1 MTPAER
7 PPAERPLAELVRRLD
22 ADGQLIAIRRGSGEP
37 IPEHE
42 LESTA
47 VTGLADDS
55 RAVEPGQVFAAV
67 RGLRVDGHG
76 FVPEAIAR
84 GASAV
89 IVEDALGSNAGAPE
103 PASDAAS
110 ERVAV
115 IQLVVRRSDVAL
127 AAAAAW
133 WFGDPSREL
142 DVVGV
147 TGTNGKTTTT
157 FLAAAAFEA
166 VGWPT
171 GIVGTIGIRVAGTLR
186 RNDRPNTTPGAID
199 LQGVLREMVDAERR
213 AVVIET
219 SSHGLA
225 AERVGS
231 VAYGAAIFT
240 NLSHEHLDFHGTFE
254 AYRAAKLS
262 LFERLPRDGREG
274 RPGIGVVNIDDANG
288 PTFASATTTAGAR
301 AITYGVDPG
310 ADVRLVSFEGDASSS
325 RLEVDAA
332 GRTLTVALRI
342 GGRFNAHNAL
352 AVVGLGLGWGL
363 DLDRVATGLGELGG
377 VPGRMEAV
385 VRGQPFH
392 VIIDY
397 AHTPGSLDAVGR
409 ELGELA
415 SPHGGRV
422 ISLFGASG
430 ERDTGKRPLMGRAAG
445 ARSRLVI
452 VTEDDSRNEDP
463 AAIFEAI
470 VTGAE
475 AAGLQRDHEVLVIPD
490 RRAAI
495 AEAFA
500 RARPADVVLL
510 AGKGHE
516 TWNIGPSGAQ
526 PWSERE
532 VAESALAELGYR
544 GDS

>member
-1 MTPAER
+1 VVDDSA
-7 PPAERPLAELVRRLD
+7 LKDLSVL
-22 ADGQLIAIRRGSGEP
+22 G
-37 IPEHE
+37 
-42 LESTA
+42 
-47 VTGLADDS
+47 VADDS
-55 RAVEPGQVFAAV
+55 RSVGPGALFVAV
-67 RGLRVDGHG
+67 RGLRVDGHD
-76 FVPEAIAR
+76 FLSEAVAN
-84 GASAV
+84 GAAAT
-89 IVEDALGSNAGAPE
+89 IVERPADAVTEHDVTELIVHRSNE
-103 PASDAAS
+103 
-110 ERVAV
+110 
-115 IQLVVRRSDVAL
+115 AL
-127 AAAAAW
+127 ASAAAW
-133 WFGDPSREL
+133 WFGDPSHEL

-157 FLAAAAFEA
+157 FLAAAALEA
-166 VGWPT
+166 IGWPT

-199 LQGVLREMVDAERR
+199 LQGVLREMVEADRR

-240 NLSHEHLDFHGTFE
+240 NLSHEHLDFHGTFD

-262 LFERLPRDGREG
+262 LFERLPREG
-274 RPGIGVVNIDDANG
+274 RDRRRGIGVVNLDDANG
-288 PTFASATTTAGAR
+288 RAFAAATTGAGAR

-310 ADVRLVSFEGDASSS
+310 ADVRLLALEGDASSS
-325 RLEVDAA
+325 RFDVDA
-332 GRTLTVALRI
+332 GGQNLNIALRI

-363 DLDRVATGLGELGG
+363 DLGRVAAGLGELPG

-392 VIIDY
+392 VVIDY
-397 AHTPGSLDAVGR
+397 AHTPGSLDAVGG

-415 SPHGGRV
+415 APHGGRV
-422 ISLFGASG
+422 ISVFGASG

-445 ARSRLVI
+445 TRSRLVI

-516 TWNIGPSGAQ
+516 TWNIGPSGVE
-526 PWSERE
+526 PWSDRE
-532 VAESALAELGYR
+532 VAEAALAELGYR

>member
-1 MTPAER
+1 MSAPS
-7 PPAERPLAELVRRLD
+7 AERPLAELARRLD
-22 ADGQLIAIRRGSGEP
+22 EEGQLLAIRRGTEASV
-37 IPEHE
+37 PEVA
-42 LESTA
+42 LGSIA
-47 VTGLADDS
+47 ITGIADDS

-67 RGLRVDGHG
+67 RGLRVDGHD
-76 FVPEAIAR
+76 FVPDAIRR
-84 GASAV
+84 GAAAL
-89 IVEDALGSNAGAPE
+89 IVERASGADQAALDPAGDA
-103 PASDAAS
+103 
-110 ERVAV
+110 AV
-115 IQLVVRRSDVAL
+115 IQLVVRRSDIAL
-127 AAAAAW
+127 ASAAAW

-157 FLAAAAFEA
+157 FLAAAGLEA
-166 VGWPT
+166 IGWPT
-171 GIVGTIGIRVAGTLR
+171 GIVGTIGIRVAGRLR
-186 RNDRPNTTPGAID
+186 RNDRPNTTPGAVD
-199 LQGVLREMVDAERR
+199 LQGLLREMVDADRR

-262 LFERLPRDGREG
+262 LFERLPREGRDG
-274 RPGIGVVNIDDANG
+274 RPGIGVVNHDDPNG
-288 PTFASATTTAGAR
+288 QAFAAATTGAGAR
-301 AITYGVDPG
+301 AITYGVDPD
-310 ADVRLVSFEGDASSS
+310 AEVRLLSLEGDASSS
-325 RLEVDAA
+325 RFEVDA
-332 GRTLTVALRI
+332 GGNDVSVALRI

-363 DLDRVATGLGELGG
+363 DLDRVAAGLGELRG

-392 VIIDY
+392 VVIDY

-409 ELGELA
+409 ELSELA
-415 SPHGGRV
+415 APHGGRV
-422 ISLFGASG
+422 ISVFGASG

-445 ARSRLVI
+445 ARSRLII

-463 AAIFEAI
+463 ATIFEAI

-475 AAGLQRDHEVLVIPD
+475 AAGLQRGHEVFVIPD
-490 RRAAI
+490 RRVAI

-516 TWNIGPSGAQ
+516 TWNIGPSGVE

-532 VAESALAELGYR
+532 VAQAALAELGYR

>member
-1 MTPAER
+1 VT
-7 PPAERPLAELVRRLD
+7 PAERPLADLARRLD
-22 ADGQLIAIRRGSGEP
+22 AEGQLLAVRRGGGP
-37 IPEHE
+37 AVPERE
-42 LESTA
+42 LESIA
-47 VTGLADDS
+47 VTGIAGDS
-55 RAVEPGQVFAAV
+55 RLVEPGRVFAAV
-67 RGLRVDGHG
+67 RGLRVDGHAFLG
-76 FVPEAIAR
+76 PAAAR
-84 GASAV
+84 GAAAL
-89 IVEDALGSNAGAPE
+89 IVEQPFAPDDE
-103 PASDAAS
+103 ASYS
-110 ERVAV
+110 TVV
-115 IQLVVRRSDVAL
+115 QLVVRRSDVAL

-157 FLAAAAFEA
+157 FLVAAAFEA

-171 GIVGTIGIRVAGTLR
+171 GIIGTIGIRVADGLR
-186 RNDRPNTTPGAID
+186 RNDLPTTTPGAIE
-199 LQGVLREMVDAERR
+199 LQGVLREMVDADRR

-231 VAYGAAIFT
+231 VMYGAAIFT

-262 LFERLPRDGREG
+262 LFERLPGEGREG
-274 RPGIGVVNIDDANG
+274 RPGVGVVNVDDPNGRAFAN
-288 PTFASATTTAGAR
+288 ATTVAGAR
-301 AITYGVDPG
+301 AITYGAEPG
-310 ADVRLVSFEGDASSS
+310 VDVRLVSFEGDASSS
-325 RLEVDAA
+325 RLEVAA
-332 GRTLTVALRI
+332 GGRALAVTLRI
-342 GGRFNAHNAL
+342 GGRFNALNAV
-352 AVVGLGLGWGL
+352 AVVGLGLGWEL
-363 DLDRVATGLGELGG
+363 DLERVAAGLGELRG

-392 VIIDY
+392 VVIDY

-409 ELGELA
+409 ELVELA
-415 SPHGGRV
+415 APHGGRV
-422 ISLFGASG
+422 ISVFGASG

-470 VTGAE
+470 VVGAE

-495 AEAFA
+495 AEAFS

-516 TWNIGPSGAQ
+516 TWNVGPSGAE

-532 VAESALAELGYR
+532 AAETALAELGYR

>member
-1 MTPAER
+1 LT
-7 PPAERPLAELVRRLD
+7 PAERPLADLVWRLRAEGQLLAVRR
-22 ADGQLIAIRRGSGEP
+22 GNGPSV
-37 IPEHE
+37 PESE
-42 LESTA
+42 LESIA
-47 VTGLADDS
+47 LTGIADDS
-55 RAVEPGQVFAAV
+55 RSVEPGQVFAAI
-67 RGLRVDGHG
+67 RGLRVDGHD
-76 FVPEAIAR
+76 FLTPAIGR
-84 GASAV
+84 GAVAL
-89 IVEDALGSNAGAPE
+89 IVERAPGPGAE
-103 PASDAAS
+103 TVDPAVV
-110 ERVAV
+110 E
-115 IQLVVRRSDVAL
+115 IIVRRSDVGL
-127 AAAAAW
+127 ASAAAW
-133 WFGDPSREL
+133 WFGDPSHEL

-157 FLAAAAFEA
+157 FLAAAALEA

-171 GIVGTIGIRVAGTLR
+171 GIVGTIGIRVAGALR
-186 RNDRPNTTPGAID
+186 RNDRPTTTPGAIE
-199 LQGVLREMVDAERR
+199 LQGLLREMVEADRR

-225 AERVGS
+225 AERVGG

-254 AYRAAKLS
+254 TYRAAKLS
-262 LFERLPRDGREG
+262 LFERLSREGRDG
-274 RPGIGVVNIDDANG
+274 RPGIGVVNIDDPNG
-288 PTFASATTTAGAR
+288 RAFAAATTAAGVR
-301 AITYGVDPG
+301 AITYGAEPS
-310 ADVRLVSFEGDASSS
+310 ADVRLVALEGDASSS
-325 RLEVDAA
+325 RLDVDT
-332 GRTLTVALRI
+332 GRRRVAVTLRI

-352 AVVGLGLGWGL
+352 AVVGLGLGWEL
-363 DLDRVATGLGELGG
+363 DLDRVAAGLGEFRG

-392 VIIDY
+392 VVIDY

-409 ELGELA
+409 ELAELA
-415 SPHGGRV
+415 APHGGRV
-422 ISLFGASG
+422 ISVFGASG

-463 AAIFEAI
+463 EPIFEAI

-475 AAGLQRDHEVLVIPD
+475 SAGLQRGHEILVIPD

-516 TWNIGPSGAQ
+516 TWNIGPAGAE

-532 VAESALAELGYR
+532 AAEASLAELGYR
-544 GDS
+544 ADS

>member
-1 MTPAER
+1 VIG
-7 PPAERPLAELVRRLD
+7 AERPLAELARRLD
-22 ADGQLIAIRRGSGEP
+22 AEGQLVAIRRGTVATV
-37 IPEHE
+37 PEGE
-42 LESTA
+42 LEAIA
-47 VTGLADDS
+47 VKGIADDS
-55 RAVEPGQVFAAV
+55 RSVEPGQVFAAV
-67 RGLRVDGHG
+67 RGLRIDGHD
-76 FVPEAIAR
+76 FLPEALAR
-84 GASAV
+84 GAAAV
-89 IVEDALGSNAGAPE
+89 IVERAFDA
-103 PASDAAS
+103 DAAAPG
-110 ERVAV
+110 VAV
-115 IQLVVRRSDVAL
+115 GSAADVRVVQLVVRRSDMAL
-127 AAAAAW
+127 ASAAAW

-157 FLAAAAFEA
+157 FLAAAALDA
-166 VGWPT
+166 IGWPT
-171 GIVGTIGIRVAGTLR
+171 GIVGTIGIRVAGSLR

-199 LQGVLREMVDAERR
+199 LQSALREMVDADRR

-262 LFERLPRDGREG
+262 LFERLPREGRKG
-274 RPGIGVVNIDDANG
+274 RPGIGVVNLDDPNG
-288 PTFASATTTAGAR
+288 QAFGAATMAAGAR
-301 AITYGVDPG
+301 TIAYGLDP
-310 ADVRLVSFEGDASSS
+310 AANVRLLSIEGDASSS
-325 RLEVDAA
+325 RLEVDA
-332 GRTLTVALRI
+332 GGQILTVALRI

-352 AVVGLGLGWGL
+352 AVLGLGLGWGL
-363 DLDRVATGLGELGG
+363 DLDRVAAGLGDLPG

-392 VIIDY
+392 VVIDF

-415 SPHGGRV
+415 APHGGRV
-422 ISLFGASG
+422 ISVFGASG
-430 ERDTGKRPLMGRAAG
+430 ERDTVKRPLMGRAAG

-452 VTEDDSRNEDP
+452 VTEDDSRSEDP

-475 AAGLQRDHEVLVIPD
+475 AVGLQRDHEVLVIPD

-495 AEAFA
+495 AEAFS

-516 TWNIGPSGAQ
+516 TWNIGPSGVE
-526 PWSERE
+526 PWNERE
-532 VAESALAELGYR
+532 VAETALAELGYR

>member
-1 MTPAER
+1 LSAPSGER
-7 PPAERPLAELVRRLD
+7 ALAELARRLT
-22 ADGQLIAIRRGSGEP
+22 AEGRLLAIRRGTEGVSEAA
-37 IPEHE
+37 
-42 LESTA
+42 LESITIIGIA
-47 VTGLADDS
+47 EDS

-67 RGLRVDGHG
+67 RGLRVDGHD
-76 FVPEAIAR
+76 FLPEAIRR
-84 GASAV
+84 GAVAL
-89 IVEDALGSNAGAPE
+89 IVERPVGANEAALEAAALEAAGDAP
-103 PASDAAS
+103 
-110 ERVAV
+110 V

-127 AAAAAW
+127 ASAAAW

-157 FLAAAAFEA
+157 FLAAAALEA

-199 LQGVLREMVDAERR
+199 LQGVLREMVDADRR

-262 LFERLPRDGREG
+262 LFERLPQEGRDG
-274 RPGIGVVNIDDANG
+274 RPGIGVVNFDDPNG
-288 PTFASATTTAGAR
+288 RAFAAATTGAGAR
-301 AITYGVDPG
+301 VITYGAHPD
-310 ADVRLVSFEGDASSS
+310 ADVRLLALEGDASSS
-325 RLEVDAA
+325 RLDVEA
-332 GRTLTVALRI
+332 GGRKVRIALRI

-363 DLDRVATGLGELGG
+363 DLDRVAAGLGELPG

-392 VIIDY
+392 VVIDY
-397 AHTPGSLDAVGR
+397 AHTAGSLDAVGR

-415 SPHGGRV
+415 APHGGRV
-422 ISLFGASG
+422 ISVFGASG

-445 ARSRLVI
+445 ARSRLII

-516 TWNIGPSGAQ
+516 TWNIGRAGAE
-526 PWSERE
+526 PWSERD
-532 VAESALAELGYR
+532 VAEAALAELGYR

>member
-1 MTPAER
+1 VIR
-7 PPAERPLAELVRRLD
+7 VERPLAELARRLD
-22 ADGQLIAIRRGSGEP
+22 AEGQLLALLRGTGETL
-37 IPEHE
+37 PEGE
-42 LESTA
+42 LESIS
-47 VTGLADDS
+47 VTGIADDS
-55 RAVEPGQVFAAV
+55 RSVERGQVFAAV

-76 FVPEAIAR
+76 FLPEALAR

-89 IVEDALGSNAGAPE
+89 IVERAPGGDVAALD
-103 PASDAAS
+103 PARDPAA
-110 ERVAV
+110 

-127 AAAAAW
+127 ASAAAW

-157 FLAAAAFEA
+157 FLAAAALEA

-199 LQGVLREMVDAERR
+199 LQAVLREMADADRR
-213 AVVIET
+213 AAVIET

-262 LFERLPRDGREG
+262 LFERLPREGREG
-274 RPGIGVVNIDDANG
+274 RPGIGIVNLDDANG
-288 PTFASATTTAGAR
+288 RAFAAATTAAGAR
-301 AITYGVDPG
+301 AITYGVDPR
-310 ADVRLVSFEGDASSS
+310 AEVRLVALDGDASSS
-325 RLEVDAA
+325 RLEVDAGGLNLA
-332 GRTLTVALRI
+332 VSLRI

-363 DLDRVATGLGELGG
+363 DLDLVAAGLGELPG

-392 VIIDY
+392 VVIDY
-397 AHTPGSLDAVGR
+397 AHTPGSLDAVGL

-415 SPHGGRV
+415 APHGGRV
-422 ISLFGASG
+422 ISVFGASG

-495 AEAFA
+495 AEAFS

-516 TWNIGPSGAQ
+516 TWNIGPSGVE

-532 VAESALAELGYR
+532 VAEAALAELGYR